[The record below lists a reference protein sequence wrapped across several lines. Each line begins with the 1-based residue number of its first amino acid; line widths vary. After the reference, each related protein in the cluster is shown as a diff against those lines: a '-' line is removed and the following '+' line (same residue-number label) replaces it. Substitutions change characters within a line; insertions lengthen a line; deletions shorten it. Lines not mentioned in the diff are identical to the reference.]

1 MELNRLKLEAQ
12 GVLGELFN
20 EKVMSFRL
28 TAAKI
33 ESVGGEEYIVRFHDS
48 RLHSVDVSWPAGESF
63 KDRFRAAMLDR
74 VSRMSGPLRMKA
86 AMRTT

>member
-1 MELNRLKLEAQ
+1 MELKGLKTEAQ
-12 GVLGELFN
+12 IVLDELFH
-20 EKVMSFRL
+20 EEVIPFRL

-48 RLHSVDVSWPAGESF
+48 QLHSVDVSWPSSEPF

-74 VSRMSGPLRMKA
+74 VSRISGPLRQRA
-86 AMRTT
+86 